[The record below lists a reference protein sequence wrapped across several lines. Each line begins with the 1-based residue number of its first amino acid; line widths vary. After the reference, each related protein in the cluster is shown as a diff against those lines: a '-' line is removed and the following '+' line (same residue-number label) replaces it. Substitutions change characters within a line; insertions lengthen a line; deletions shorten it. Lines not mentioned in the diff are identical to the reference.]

1 MPSVRV
7 GDIAVYYE
15 IHGQGP
21 PLVLI
26 GGLGVDLTV
35 YAPLVDL
42 LARTFRVLT
51 FDNRGAG
58 RTDKPDIP
66 YSIPMMADDTVGLM
80 DALGLPRAHMVGL
93 SMGGR
98 IAIEIAAEYPSRVDR
113 LVLLS
118 TAASG
123 TGRLRMPM
131 PARALGVAKRLHL
144 MPGAGEIQR
153 QPHYAY
159 HHQVAAGT
167 TYDGSDRLGAIEAS
181 TLILH
186 GRRDRSV
193 TPAAALATRVG
204 IRDSEIEF
212 FRGGHMFFLLTQR
225 DEVAARIGDF
235 LQDWRDRRWPSS
247 LAQI

>member
-7 GDIAVYYE
+7 GDIDVYYE
-15 IHGQGP
+15 IHGEGP

-35 YAPLVDL
+35 FAPVTDL
-42 LARTFRVLT
+42 LARDFRVLT

-66 YSIPMMADDTVGLM
+66 YSIPMMAEDTIGLM
-80 DALGLPRAHMVGL
+80 DALGLPRAHIVGL
-93 SMGGR
+93 SAGGR
-98 IAIEIAAEYPSRVDR
+98 IAIEIAAGHPSRVDR
-113 LVLLS
+113 LVLVS
-118 TAASG
+118 TAATG
-123 TGRLRMPM
+123 TGRSRRPLPT
-131 PARALGVAKRLHL
+131 RALGLAKRLRL
-144 MPGAGEIQR
+144 IPGASEVQR

-159 HHQVAAGT
+159 HHQVAASA
-167 TYDGSDRLGAIEAS
+167 TYDGTERLNSIEAP

-193 TPAAALATRVG
+193 KPAAALATRVG

-212 FRGGHMFFLLTQR
+212 YRGGHMFFLLAR
-225 DEVAARIGDF
+225 RNEVVARIGDF
-235 LQDWRDRRWPSS
+235 LQDWRNRRWPSS
-247 LAQI
+247 LTQL